1 MFYFFAP
8 PESNAGG
15 ALEHLN
21 SFVAFVRQSSAPT
34 PKELIGTA
42 AHEYFHLWNVKRIRP
57 AEMWPYDYSRE
68 NETPLLW
75 VSEGFTS
82 YYSVVAQYRAGLMNL
97 EDFLGRATEVAAS
110 VENNEARTYISPAE
124 SSVSTWVGYDTP
136 VAFAISYYTQ
146 GENLAA
152 LLDLSIL
159 NDTNGKRSLDD
170 VMRYLFSDFYK
181 RGRGFTSENMIEIIN
196 RMTRKDY
203 HDFYRKY
210 VLGTEVPNYDQ
221 IFSYAGY
228 RLEKKEQR
236 DVDIPFSV
244 NLTTNGVA
252 VQFVEP
258 NSAASIAG
266 LRPKDVIAKVDGQSA
281 IGYPIDSVGGKT
293 VKFTVVRDGKEIEIP
308 MTFGTHT
315 FKAFTLVSL
324 PNPTPQQLRIRKGWL
339 SQPIAR

>member
-1 MFYFFAP
+1 
-8 PESNAGG
+8 
-15 ALEHLN
+15 
-21 SFVAFVRQSSAPT
+21 
-34 PKELIGTA
+34 
-42 AHEYFHLWNVKRIRP
+42 
-57 AEMWPYDYSRE
+57 MWPYDYSRE

-82 YYSVVAQYRAGLMNL
+82 YYSVVAQYRAGLMSL
-97 EDFLGRATEVAAS
+97 EDFLGRAAEVAAS
-110 VENNEARTYISPAE
+110 IENNEARTYISPAE

-136 VAFAISYYTQ
+136 VAFGISYYTQ
-146 GENLAA
+146 GENLGA

-170 VMRYLFSDFYK
+170 VMRSLFSDFYK
-181 RGRGFTSENMIEIIN
+181 RGRGFTTEDMIAVIN

-210 VLGTEVPNYDQ
+210 VFGTEVPNYRQ
-221 IFSYAGY
+221 IFGYAGY
-228 RLEKKEQR
+228 QLEKNEQR

-244 NLTTNGVA
+244 NRTASGFA

-266 LRPKDVIAKVDGQSA
+266 LRPKDVIVKLDGQSA
-281 IGYPIDSVGGKT
+281 IGYPLDSVGGKT
-293 VKFTVVRDGKEIEIP
+293 VKLTVVRDGKDIEIP

-315 FKAFTLVSL
+315 FQAFTLVSL
-324 PNPTPQQLRIRKGWL
+324 PNPTPQQLRIRNGWPG
-339 SQPIAR
+339 QGVRRQ